1 MPFFHCLTLCIFFNT
16 FTTRFFNQ
24 ECCSR
29 FRTDGLRFQHLVSE
43 LKVLQLVCRSSSIF
57 NNILGSSSWR
67 TKKRSKLVGCTSPCD
82 RNHSKWVLLTT
93 SDSIVLHQSR
103 RQSNRSLDA
112 IHTFVVTARSIL
124 FFGKQPQFVLHSAG
138 KYSGGPVGSIPPI
151 VAFIRSRIGLDN
163 RHMIWNRHSEYNR
176 QLIVLTL
183 AR

>member
-1 MPFFHCLTLCIFFNT
+1 MIFQKRLLLM
-16 FTTRFFNQ
+16 FTHWWPQ
-24 ECCSR
+24 S
-29 FRTDGLRFQHLVSE
+29 QHIVSE

-112 IHTFVVTARSIL
+112 IHTFVVTARSRL
-124 FFGKQPQFVLHSAG
+124 VSRKQPQSVLHSG
-138 KYSGGPVGSIPPI
+138 EQHSGGPVASVPVI
-151 VAFIRSRIGLDN
+151 VAVIWSRIGLDN
-163 RHMIWNRHSEYNR
+163 RHMIGNRYPEIDIQNIIGS
-176 QLIVLTL
+176 
-183 AR
+183 